1 MDKRSL
7 RLGALLLLASG
18 LTGFRSESQ
27 SAATSNTPLVRKV
40 VPKTRTNMA
49 HCNWYALGWIA
60 AGTPKTLDDMVQ
72 QMTAGTDGMIDI
84 SVEASTT
91 NFGVVSWHCWRV
103 AGTPFSWGAAF
114 SGVPAMPE
122 DEQKEAEP
130 VAAEPEPAAPA
141 APLAV
146 ILPPPPPKAIP
157 LTERLLKLIGAK
169 RPESEDD
176 FRRLCSEVWT
186 LKEQNKLSESQ
197 MVQKARIGS
206 SRVAPGSSLMSVLN
220 AGVAAGAGN

>member
-1 MDKRSL
+1 
-7 RLGALLLLASG
+7 
-18 LTGFRSESQ
+18 
-27 SAATSNTPLVRKV
+27 
-40 VPKTRTNMA
+40 
-49 HCNWYALGWIA
+49 
-60 AGTPKTLDDMVQ
+60 
-72 QMTAGTDGMIDI
+72 
-84 SVEASTT
+84 
-91 NFGVVSWHCWRV
+91 
-103 AGTPFSWGAAF
+103 
-114 SGVPAMPE
+114 MPE

-130 VAAEPEPAAPA
+130 VAAEPVAAEPVAA